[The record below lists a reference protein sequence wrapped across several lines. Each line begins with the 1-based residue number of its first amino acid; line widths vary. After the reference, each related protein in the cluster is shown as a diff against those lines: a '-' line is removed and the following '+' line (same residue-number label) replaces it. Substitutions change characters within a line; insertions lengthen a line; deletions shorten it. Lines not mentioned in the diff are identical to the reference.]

1 MSLKQWADNGWLK
14 PHGTSLT
21 EIKSLFAVVERD
33 LKDAG
38 GDVSADWR
46 FSIAYNAALK
56 LGTILL
62 YAEGYRPDRN
72 LQHYRTIHAIP
83 LILGREHQ
91 ESADYLDACRKK
103 RNISD
108 YEMPG
113 VATEDDT
120 QEIID
125 FVLQF
130 RDIVRDWLETY
141 HPQLLGH

>member
-1 MSLKQWADNGWLK
+1 MSLKQWAANGWLK
-14 PHGTSLT
+14 PHETSLT
-21 EIKSLFAVVERD
+21 EIKGLFAVVEPD

-56 LGTILL
+56 LATILL

-83 LILGREHQ
+83 LILGIEHQ
-91 ESADYLDACRKK
+91 ESAEYLDACRKK
-103 RNISD
+103 RNTSD

-113 VATEDDT
+113 VATDDDT
-120 QEIID
+120 KEIID

-130 RDIVRDWLETY
+130 RDIVRAWLETY
-141 HPQLLGH
+141 HSELL